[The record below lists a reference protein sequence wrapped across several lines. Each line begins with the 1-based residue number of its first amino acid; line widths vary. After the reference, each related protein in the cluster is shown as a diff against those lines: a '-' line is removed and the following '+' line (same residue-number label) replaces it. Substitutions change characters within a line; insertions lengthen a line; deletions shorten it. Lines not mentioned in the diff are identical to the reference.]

1 VYGGIDWNRFRDART
16 KHREVSGTESEFGPG
31 EIWSDRKWI
40 KPSQVIA
47 GTGANMEGTNG
58 KGEMWQNSP

>member
-47 GTGANMEGTNG
+47 AWDRSKHGGNKW
-58 KGEMWQNSP
+58 KGRNVAK